1 MYLPQHRFFVAELS
15 IMIEVQKRVLHHVPE
30 CLKLNKEL
38 FAIIF
43 RAIQYYT
50 GIMKAHAQEPEWHL

>member
-1 MYLPQHRFFVAELS
+1 
-15 IMIEVQKRVLHHVPE
+15 MIEVQKRVLHHVPE